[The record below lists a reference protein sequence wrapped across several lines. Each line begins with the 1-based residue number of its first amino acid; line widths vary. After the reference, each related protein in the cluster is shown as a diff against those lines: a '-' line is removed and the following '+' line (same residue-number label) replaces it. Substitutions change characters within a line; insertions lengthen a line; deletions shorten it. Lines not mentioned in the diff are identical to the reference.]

1 MRLQAWPKTGTAKRI
16 YINDGRWS
24 VDTWLEPH
32 GQHDGWQLQITI
44 KDGEGTQ
51 RRIEI
56 FTAIEAQV
64 FEVLARVVTFCPTP
78 MPMADMDWAD
88 WVAIA
93 RSKVVIAACRN
104 NYI

>member
-32 GQHDGWQLQITI
+32 GPNRGWRLQITI
-44 KDGEGTQ
+44 KDGEGPQ

-56 FTAIEAQV
+56 LTAVETQV
-64 FEVLARVVTFCPTP
+64 FQALDRVLMFYPKPKA
-78 MPMADMDWAD
+78 MAKMVWAD
-88 WVAIA
+88 WVEVA
-93 RSKVVIAACRN
+93 RSKGVTTAGTN